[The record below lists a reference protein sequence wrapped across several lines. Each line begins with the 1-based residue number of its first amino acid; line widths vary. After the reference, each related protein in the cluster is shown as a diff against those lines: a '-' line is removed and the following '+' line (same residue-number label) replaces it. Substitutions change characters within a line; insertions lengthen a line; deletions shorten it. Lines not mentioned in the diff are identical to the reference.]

1 MKLGKVRGIAIK
13 FHFSMLLIVALVGF
27 YAAILYLETVPNA
40 PMWELLLVAILNG
53 IIIVFSI
60 LIHEL
65 SHSLMALR
73 YGLKV
78 SEIELY
84 LFGGVS
90 KMEEEPKTP
99 RSELVISVVGP
110 LSSFILGIIC
120 LIIFFLPIILPI
132 WLLVTLFYSGITNI
146 GLGIFNLLPAFPMDG
161 GRVLRSILWNKRKNI
176 LSATKTASKVGRF
189 FGYSLMVLGFIQMI
203 FGVIFSGFWL
213 VLMGSFLSSAA
224 KKSYEQTVSEVALS
238 SISVREI
245 LVGARKFVIPFELP
259 LIEGLRDYFMIF
271 SQIYFPVVREGG
283 EIVGII
289 HLEDIKKIPIE
300 HRYRY
305 IIGDIMNSV
314 SDFPIIFEE
323 DTGKDVM
330 KKLLKMEK
338 KPYIAIAKERETQ
351 NILGFISELEI
362 IRALNVRFSKTRVY

>member
-27 YAAILYLETVPNA
+27 YAANFYLETVPNA

-120 LIIFFLPIILPI
+120 LIIFFLPIILPM

-203 FGVIFSGFWL
+203 FGGIFSGFWL

-259 LIEGLRDYFMIF
+259 LIEGLRDYFIVF

-305 IIGDIMNSV
+305 IIGDIMNSI
-314 SDFPIIFEE
+314 SDFPIIFKE

-362 IRALNVRFSKTRVY
+362 IRALNVRI